1 MPDDTRDVAE
11 KLLENVEK
19 TQRERM
25 RKCKNPACGFEAPD
39 NVLFKC
45 NFCGADI
52 CSECH
57 NRTNDFDAIC
67 RDCIKAKGLTSADLQ
82 LPLDDA

>member
-1 MPDDTRDVAE
+1 MLDDAKDVAE
-11 KLLENVEK
+11 NLLKNTEK
-19 TQRERM
+19 MQRERM
-25 RKCKNPACGFEAPD
+25 GKCKNPAWGLEAPD

-45 NFCGADI
+45 DFCGADI

-82 LPLDDA
+82 LSLDDV